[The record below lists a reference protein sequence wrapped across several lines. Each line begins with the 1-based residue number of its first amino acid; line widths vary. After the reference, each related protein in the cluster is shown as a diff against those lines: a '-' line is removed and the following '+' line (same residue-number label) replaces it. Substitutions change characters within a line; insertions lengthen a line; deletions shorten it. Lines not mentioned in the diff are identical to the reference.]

1 MLSSKMVAIAQ
12 TVILL
17 NEVSARE
24 VFRVLIRRSLVRIQ
38 PRYPLL
44 ISDYSAEAV
53 SQMID
58 SGKRILGTIMLNPNP
73 WRMPSNASLK

>member
-1 MLSSKMVAIAQ
+1 MPSSKTGAIAQ

-24 VFRVLIRRSLVRIQ
+24 VFRVLTRRSLVRIQ

-44 ISDYSAEAV
+44 ISDYPVEAV

-58 SGKRILGTIMLNPNP
+58 SGKRIIGTIMLNPDP
-73 WRMPSNASLK
+73 WRMPSNANLK